1 MATLQFLTIRISLGL
16 QWGRAPR
23 GLQGRE
29 RLAPQTTPELG
40 AAGVPM
46 ATYDW
51 TWEATKCLQ
60 CQSCFTLAKD
70 LTDHHEDRHGDHLI
84 RFRCTECR
92 TLYKSY
98 WGASVH
104 LLKCIGSPVAI
115 GFLCPDCGRSFPNKR
130 GQGVHRSAY
139 YSELVNAECLREEIR
154 RAAGAAEQP
163 PPTRPRSSGWA
174 EDEDRTFIHR
184 YLELKSTGRALGYF
198 LVWYCL
204 YAFVALELPRKT
216 ERERDAVRPHY
227 LTRVGLLAEARIF
240 QPRAPR
246 YPRRLGGQGTTTCPE
261 IPSEG
266 QPSDDVCSAGVRK
279 TPHNRSAIN
288 KRPSAQGP
296 GSRCPSP
303 RAAGRNLCP
312 QGRPAA
318 GGVGGLPATR
328 TEQGG
333 RMGGSPRG
341 VGGATSLQFP
351 KTPREIDS
359 RKRRLKEEARLAW
372 QAQVSQ
378 CVGVLDFKD
387 NFWLLN

>member
-1 MATLQFLTIRISLGL
+1 MAISLGL

-40 AAGVPM
+40 AAG
-46 ATYDW
+46 
-51 TWEATKCLQ
+51 
-60 CQSCFTLAKD
+60 SCFTLAKD

-174 EDEDRTFIHR
+174 EDEDRTFIRR

-204 YAFVALELPRKT
+204 YAFMALELPRKT
-216 ERERDAVRPHY
+216 ERGCSRP
-227 LTRVGLLAEARIF
+227 RWSDE
-240 QPRAPR
+240 
-246 YPRRLGGQGTTTCPE
+246 
-261 IPSEG
+261 EG
-266 QPSDDVCSAGVRK
+266 YY
-279 TPHNRSAIN
+279 
-288 KRPSAQGP
+288 
-296 GSRCPSP
+296 
-303 RAAGRNLCP
+303 
-312 QGRPAA
+312 
-318 GGVGGLPATR
+318 
-328 TEQGG
+328 
-333 RMGGSPRG
+333 
-341 VGGATSLQFP
+341 
-351 KTPREIDS
+351 
-359 RKRRLKEEARLAW
+359 
-372 QAQVSQ
+372 
-378 CVGVLDFKD
+378 
-387 NFWLLN
+387 WL